1 MGEVALTDTEFD
13 VKFKKMTIAQKYR
26 WLGENCV
33 SVKMING
40 QQYRIFTLDDLDAAI
55 KQELYEELTGR
66 M

>member
-1 MGEVALTDTEFD
+1 MGEGPMTDEEFD
-13 VKFKKMTIAQKYR
+13 VKFAKMTIAQKYR
-26 WLGENCV
+26 WLGEHCV

-40 QQYRIFTLDDLDAAI
+40 TQYRIFTLDDLDAAI